1 LPYGY
6 GYLTVASPAN
16 ANVYVSGKL
25 AGPVNKPLKVRCG
38 RWFIRL
44 AAPQE
49 GGRYPEWVSAGETV
63 IVPCQESTR
72 LEMGPR
78 RP

>member
-1 LPYGY
+1 M
-6 GYLTVASPAN
+6 VSPAN
-16 ANVYVSGKL
+16 ANVFVSGKL

-49 GGRYPEWVSAGETV
+49 GRYPEWVSAGETV
-63 IVPCQESTR
+63 LVACQESTK
-72 LEMGPR
+72 LDLGGR